1 MPHRGGTTGREDDE
15 LKPGPLI
22 AVLLVH
28 AALVLGGVYFML
40 VAFGNTLDSELDS
53 QVDRVE
59 RNLERDFDRV
69 RGDVRRELERS
80 LPAAAPTAAP

>member
-1 MPHRGGTTGREDDE
+1 VR
-15 LKPGPLI
+15 PGPLI

-28 AALVLGGVYFML
+28 AALVLGGVYLML
-40 VAFGNTLDSELDS
+40 VAFGDTLDRELDS

-69 RGDVRRELERS
+69 RRDVREELDSR
-80 LPAAAPTAAP
+80 LPAAAPTP

>member
-1 MPHRGGTTGREDDE
+1 MR
-15 LKPGPLI
+15 PGPLI

-28 AALVLGGVYFML
+28 AALVLGGVYLML
-40 VAFGNTLDSELDS
+40 SAFGDTLDGELES

-69 RGDVRRELERS
+69 RKDVREELESR
-80 LPAAAPTAAP
+80 LPAPGAVPVP

>member
-1 MPHRGGTTGREDDE
+1 
-15 LKPGPLI
+15 LKAGPLI

-28 AALVLGGVYFML
+28 AALVLGGVYLML
-40 VAFGNTLDSELDS
+40 VAFGDTLDSELDS

-69 RGDVRRELERS
+69 RRDVRRELDSR
-80 LPAAAPTAAP
+80 LPPPIATPTP